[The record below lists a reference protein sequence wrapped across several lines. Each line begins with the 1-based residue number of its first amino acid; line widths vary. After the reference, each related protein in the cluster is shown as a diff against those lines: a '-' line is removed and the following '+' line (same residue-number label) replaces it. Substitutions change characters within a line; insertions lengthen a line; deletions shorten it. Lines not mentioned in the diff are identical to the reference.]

1 MMTKGKKKALIITL
15 SIVGVLI
22 IAIAV
27 TLAVLFTRK
36 PEQPVASEGAIY
48 QTESK
53 IIWSGVAGV
62 AYISFEYVE
71 EPAVPEDGTLYGYV
85 FKVMAD
91 GSTDVTKCTPWLS
104 GKWELE
110 ENNGVYGT
118 LTLTAT
124 WDNEDSNSTKLTDAT
139 SGEPKTYSLENGE
152 YKIGISF
159 SAGAD
164 LMFTLNPVTD
174 KVGED
179 QTTKP
184 TPPCTTGHVDADGD
198 GKCDNCGADMPT
210 ETPDEPEL
218 MLTMTATDAIT
229 MMTAK
234 IEMYNDNTFAFILDM
249 MGGKVFGGTW
259 ESSDTTGQNPM
270 APLTLTAD
278 ETGSAVVGDTITVTI
293 TPSADYSSMTY
304 TCHVD
309 YVVPDT
315 ITMAFDFTGEYIVEP
330 SAPEE
335 PELMLTMTA
344 TDAATTMTA
353 KIEMYD
359 DNTFAFILDMMGGKV
374 FGGTWGSS
382 DTSGQNPMAP
392 LTLTVDETG
401 SSVVGETLTVTITPA
416 EDYSS
421 MTYTCHVDYVVPD
434 TITMSFDF
442 TGTFAVGA

>member
-1 MMTKGKKKALIITL
+1 MTKGKKKALVITL
-15 SIVGVLI
+15 SVVGVLV

-36 PEQPVASEGAIY
+36 PEQPVASEGALY

-71 EPAVPEDGTLYGYV
+71 EPAVPEEGALYGYV

-124 WDNEDSNSTKLTDAT
+124 WDNEDGNATKLTDAT
-139 SGEPKTYSLENGE
+139 SGEPKMYSLEDGE

-164 LMFTLNPVTD
+164 LTFTLNPVTD

-184 TPPCTTGHVDADGD
+184 TPPCTEHVDANSD
-198 GKCDNCGADMPT
+198 GKCDNCGTDMPT
-210 ETPDEPEL
+210 EVPGEPEL
-218 MLTMTATDAIT
+218 MLTMTATDET
-229 MMTAK
+229 TTMTAK
-234 IEMYNDNTFAFILDM
+234 IEMYDDNTFDFILDM

-259 ESSDTTGQNPM
+259 ASSDTTGQNPM
-270 APLTLTAD
+270 APLTLTVD

-293 TPSADYSSMTY
+293 TPSADYSSMIY

-335 PELMLTMTA
+335 HELMLTMTA
-344 TDAATTMTA
+344 TDVATTMTA

-374 FGGTWGSS
+374 FGGTWASS
-382 DTSGQNPMAP
+382 DTTGQNPMAP

-401 SSVVGETLTVTITPA
+401 SSVVGETITVTITPA

-421 MTYTCHVDYVVPD
+421 MTYTCRVDYVVPD

>member
-15 SIVGVLI
+15 SIVGVLV

-27 TLAVLFTRK
+27 TLAVLFTKK
-36 PEQPVASEGAIY
+36 PEQPAASEGAIY

-71 EPAVPEDGTLYGYV
+71 EPAVPEDGALYGYV

-124 WDNEDSNSTKLTDAT
+124 WDDEDSNSTKLTDAT
-139 SGEPKTYSLENGE
+139 SGEPKTYSLEDGE

-184 TPPCTTGHVDADGD
+184 TPPCTEHVDADGD
-198 GKCDNCGADMPT
+198 GKCDNCGADMP
-210 ETPDEPEL
+210 EQPEQGQVE
-218 MLTMTATDAIT
+218 LTMKSEANAAGQIARLLLYKNKTWEFSICFYGDT
-229 MMTAK
+229 
-234 IEMYNDNTFAFILDM
+234 YNHMAA
-249 MGGKVFGGTW
+249 GTW
-259 ESSDTTGQNPM
+259 
-270 APLTLTAD
+270 A
-278 ETGSAVVGDTITVTI
+278 IR
-293 TPSADYSSMTY
+293 ADYSAIDLAITEDEANVLGGENIVVVLDASNPTDVKY
-304 TCHVD
+304 SVTLNCTVPQVGELTFALEKVD
-309 YVVPDT
+309 NEQPSEPDP
-315 ITMAFDFTGEYIVEP
+315 DP
-330 SAPEE
+330 DPDPDPAPE
-335 PELMLTMTA
+335 PG
-344 TDAATTMTA
+344 DALYTSNVAS
-353 KIEMYD
+353 IY
-359 DNTFAFILDMMGGKV
+359 
-374 FGGTWGSS
+374 
-382 DTSGQNPMAP
+382 SGQDSAYLALEERCPIKQS
-392 LTLTVDETG
+392 DDG
-401 SSVVGETLTVTITPA
+401 
-416 EDYSS
+416 
-421 MTYTCHVDYVVPD
+421 
-434 TITMSFDF
+434 
-442 TGTFAVGA
+442 